1 MSTFNPHFDS
11 DTLASLMAEAR
22 QGFLEEEA
30 PQYVDILRQ
39 GILAPQWDYEKLM
52 RAAHTLKGG
61 AGTFQLSALQHLA
74 HHLEDLLELMGQ
86 RSIPAGEPLVRR
98 GVEEVAWLLDNVNN
112 PSITGDPELL
122 AAIAA
127 LVAQESPTAPNPEE
141 ELRATLTGALEDCLQ
156 VAEGRLAQ
164 GDGSACGELLE
175 NCLFLAQEL
184 TLPWLE
190 AALAPLQATATIEI
204 AQQVIA
210 RIRHERDRILGI
222 TASIP
227 PLPVSPLAPEPEPIP
242 TAEPATVLTHV
253 RLPLKTIEFLANT
266 GGDLLLYLEKL
277 SGQQEQLEATI
288 RHLKDLVQGFEP
300 VREQMDEVYEQ
311 LAVQYRTSDT
321 PGTEF
326 DPLEMDRFSALHETL
341 QACQEFVAQISENAE
356 DLDLVTRSTA
366 RELVS
371 LRRNLNQIYS
381 ESTKARLNPFST
393 LTSPFTDKIQRMAQ
407 RYGKQVQCRIEG
419 ADVLLDRVLLE
430 QLKGPLTHLVNN
442 AFDHGIEP
450 PEERVQMGKSP
461 TAQIALRAQV
471 QGNQALISIQ
481 DDGRGVNFPRVYQKA
496 KERGLTQAPFEQLSR
511 EQILDFLFMP
521 GFSTT
526 AQVSE
531 LSGRGVGL
539 DAVRTEIRQLG
550 GTVEI
555 TSEPGKGTQ
564 FTLRLPLAVSLL
576 PLLIVRAQGRQ
587 LGFLAD
593 SVLDI
598 LREVPVE
605 RNFDHPLTVTWQDQ
619 DLPVY
624 LPEHLLEYAV
634 PLEPPLAQAILVLK
648 GPHGQPLG
656 LVVDELNEVRQ
667 RMVKRIEEVFPLP
680 PYLVGAAVLP
690 SGESIPVL
698 LPSQLRRPGQ
708 TLTPTLPPL
717 AEEPTSRKPTVLIAE
732 DSVYT
737 RRIISSVLGQAGY
750 EIIACRDG
758 QEAWEM
764 LLQNTDKVNLILTDL
779 EMPRLNGLDLIQ
791 SIREHPLVNRLPVVM
806 LTSRTGDRHRSKA
819 SSLGVNGYLGK
830 PCNPSELLAT
840 ISQFVPV
847 AQ

>member
-1 MSTFNPHFDS
+1 MSSAFDN

-30 PQYVDILRQ
+30 PQYLDILRQ
-39 GILAPQWDYEKLM
+39 GITAPQWDYEKLM

-61 AGTFQLSALQHLA
+61 AGTFQMPALQKLA
-74 HHLEDLLELMGQ
+74 HQLEDLLELMGQ
-86 RSIPAGEPLVRR
+86 RHVPGGEPLVRR
-98 GVEEVAWLLDNVNN
+98 GVEELAWLLDNVAQ
-112 PSITGDPELL
+112 PEVTGDPQLL
-122 AAIAA
+122 EAIAQ
-127 LVAQESPTAPNPEE
+127 LVAQESQTPPSPEE
-141 ELRATLTGALEDCLQ
+141 ELRAALTGALEDCLQ
-156 VAEGRLAQ
+156 VAQGRLQQ
-164 GDGSACGELLE
+164 GDLGAVTELLE
-175 NCLFLAQEL
+175 NCTFLAEEL
-184 TLPWLE
+184 QLPWLTT
-190 AALAPLQATATIEI
+190 AIAPLRDTADMATAE
-204 AQQVIA
+204 QVIA
-210 RIRHERDRILGI
+210 QIRRERDELLGI
-222 TASIP
+222 AP
-227 PLPVSPLAPEPEPIP
+227 APVAPSALPEP
-242 TAEPATVLTHV
+242 EPATVLTHV
-253 RLPLKTIEFLANT
+253 RLPLRTIELLANT

-277 SGQQEQLEATI
+277 SGQQEQVEATI

-311 LAVQYRTSDT
+311 LALQYRATE
-321 PGTEF
+321 GTEF
-326 DPLEMDRFSALHETL
+326 DPLEMDRFSALHQTL

-356 DLDLVTRSTA
+356 DLDLVTRSAA

-393 LTSPFTDKIQRMAQ
+393 LASPFADKIHRLGQ

-419 ADVLLDRVLLE
+419 AEVLLDRVLLE

-450 PEERVQMGKSP
+450 PQERLARGKSP
-461 TAQIALRAQV
+461 TAQIWLCAQV

-481 DDGRGVNFPRVYQKA
+481 DDGRGVDLERVYRKA
-496 KERGLTQAPFEQLSR
+496 QERGLTQAAFAQLSPQ
-511 EQILDFLFMP
+511 ELLDFLFMP
-521 GFSTT
+521 GFSTS

-550 GTVEI
+550 GMVEI
-555 TSEPGKGTQ
+555 ASTPGQGTR

-605 RNFDHPLTVTWQDQ
+605 RNFDHPLSVTWQDQ
-619 DLPVY
+619 HLPVY
-624 LPEHLLEYAV
+624 LPEHLLAYAF
-634 PLEPPLAQAILVLK
+634 PLEPPLAQAILVLR
-648 GPHGQPLG
+648 GPQEQPIG
-656 LVVDELNEVRQ
+656 LVVDELSEVRQ
-667 RMVKRIEEVFPLP
+667 RMVKRVEEIFPLP
-680 PYLVGAAVLP
+680 PYFVGAAVLP

-698 LPSQLRRPGQ
+698 LPSQMRRPGEAVTQ
-708 TLTPTLPPL
+708 TLLPVG
-717 AEEPTSRKPTVLIAE
+717 EEPTSQRPTILIAE

-737 RRIISSVLGQAGY
+737 RRILSSVLGQAGY
-750 EIIACRDG
+750 EILACRDG
-758 QEAWEM
+758 QEAWEV
-764 LLQNTDKVNLILTDL
+764 LLHNTDKVKLVLTDL
-779 EMPRLNGLDLIQ
+779 EMPRLNGLDLLQ
-791 SIREHPLVNRLPVVM
+791 SIREHPQVTRLPVVM
-806 LTSRTGDRHRSKA
+806 LTSRTGDRHRTKA

-840 ISQFVPV
+840 VGQFVPV
-847 AQ
+847 VQ

>member
-1 MSTFNPHFDS
+1 MSSTFDN

-30 PQYVDILRQ
+30 PLYVDTLRQ
-39 GILAPQWDYEKLM
+39 GVTAPQWDYDKLM

-61 AGTFQLSALQHLA
+61 AGTFQMPALQALA
-74 HHLEDLLELMGQ
+74 HQLEDLLELMGQ
-86 RSIPAGEPLVRR
+86 HSLPAGEPLVRR
-98 GVEEVAWLLDNVNN
+98 GVEEISWLLDNVDN
-112 PSITGDPELL
+112 PLITGDPALL
-122 AAIAA
+122 AAIAE
-127 LVAQESPTAPNPEE
+127 LVAQERPTESSPED
-141 ELRATLTGALEDCLQ
+141 ELRLVLTGALEDCLQ
-156 VAEGRLAQ
+156 VAEGRLKQ
-164 GDGSACGELLE
+164 GDLGAVGELLE
-175 NCLFLAQEL
+175 NCTFLAQEL
-184 TLPWLE
+184 QLPWLE
-190 AALAPLQATATIEI
+190 SMIAPLGETASQEI

-210 RIRHERDRILGI
+210 QIRQQRDQQLGVVAVPAPER
-222 TASIP
+222 
-227 PLPVSPLAPEPEPIP
+227 PLEPEPLP
-242 TAEPATVLTHV
+242 TQEAATVLTHV

-277 SGQQEQLEATI
+277 SGQQEQVEVTI
-288 RHLKDLVQGFEP
+288 RYLKDLVQRFEP

-311 LAVQYRTSDT
+311 LALQYRATE
-321 PGTEF
+321 GTEF

-356 DLDLVTRSTA
+356 DLDLVTRGAA

-381 ESTKARLNPFST
+381 ESTKARLNPFSI
-393 LTSPFTDKIQRMAQ
+393 LTSPFTDKIQRLAQ
-407 RYGKQVQCRIEG
+407 RYGKQVHCRIEG
-419 ADVLLDRVLLE
+419 AEVLLDRVLLE

-450 PEERVQMGKSP
+450 PEERRAQGKST
-461 TAQIALRAQV
+461 TAEIVLRAQV
-471 QGNQALISIQ
+471 QGNQALIRIQ
-481 DDGRGVNFPRVYQKA
+481 DDGRGVNLERVYRKA
-496 KERGLTQAPFEQLSR
+496 QERGLTQVAFSQLSP
-511 EQILDFLFMP
+511 EEILDFLFMA
-521 GFSTT
+521 GFSTS

-550 GTVEI
+550 GTVEVAS
-555 TSEPGKGTQ
+555 TPGQGTQ

-598 LREVPVE
+598 LREIPVAKD
-605 RNFDHPLTVTWQDQ
+605 FSQPLHMDWQGQ
-619 DLPVY
+619 DLRVY

-634 PLEPPLAQAILVLK
+634 PLEPPLAQAILVLR
-648 GPHGQPLG
+648 GPQGQPLG

-667 RMVKRIEEVFPLP
+667 RMVKRVEEIFPLP
-680 PYLVGAAVLP
+680 PYFVGAAVLP

-698 LPSQLRRPGQ
+698 LPSQMRRPGQ
-708 TLTPTLPPL
+708 TGAQPLTPLG
-717 AEEPTSRKPTVLIAE
+717 AEPMGHKPTILIAE

-737 RRIISSVLGQAGY
+737 RRILSSVLGQAGY
-750 EIIACRDG
+750 EILACRDG
-758 QEAWEM
+758 YEAWEV
-764 LLQNTDKVNLILTDL
+764 LLQNTNKVNLVLTDL

-791 SIREHPLVNRLPVVM
+791 SIREHPQVNHLPVVM
-806 LTSRTGDRHRSKA
+806 LTSRTGDRHRAKA
-819 SSLGVNGYLGK
+819 TSLGVNGYLGK

-840 ISQFVPV
+840 IGQFVPV

>member
-1 MSTFNPHFDS
+1 MSSPFDN

-30 PQYVDILRQ
+30 PQYLDILRQ
-39 GILAPQWDYEKLM
+39 GITAPQWDYEKLM

-61 AGTFQLSALQHLA
+61 AGTFQMPALQKLA
-74 HHLEDLLELMGQ
+74 HQLEDLLELMGQ
-86 RSIPAGEPLVRR
+86 RHLPGGEPLVRR
-98 GVEEVAWLLDNVNN
+98 GVEELAWLLDNVAH
-112 PSITGDPELL
+112 PEVTGDPQLL
-122 AAIAA
+122 EAIAH
-127 LVAQESPTAPNPEE
+127 LVAQERPTEPSPEE
-141 ELRATLTGALEDCLQ
+141 ERRAALTGALEDCLQ
-156 VAEGRLAQ
+156 VAEGRLQQ
-164 GDGSACGELLE
+164 GDLGAVTELLE
-175 NCLFLAQEL
+175 NCTFLAEEL
-184 TLPWLE
+184 QLPWLTT
-190 AALAPLQATATIEI
+190 ALAPLQDTADMATAT
-204 AQQVIA
+204 QVIA
-210 RIRHERDRILGI
+210 QIRRERDEFLGI
-222 TASIP
+222 APVAP
-227 PLPVSPLAPEPEPIP
+227 PAAATRLEPEPAP
-242 TAEPATVLTHV
+242 PVEAATVLTHV
-253 RLPLKTIEFLANT
+253 RLPLRTIEFLANT

-277 SGQQEQLEATI
+277 SGQQEQVEATI

-311 LAVQYRTSDT
+311 LALQYRAAE
-321 PGTEF
+321 GTEF
-326 DPLEMDRFSALHETL
+326 DPLEMDRFSALHQTL

-356 DLDLVTRSTA
+356 DLDLVTRSAA

-393 LTSPFTDKIQRMAQ
+393 LASPFANKIHRLGQ

-419 ADVLLDRVLLE
+419 AEVLLDRVLLE
-430 QLKGPLTHLVNN
+430 QLKGSLTHLVNN

-450 PEERVQMGKSP
+450 PQERLARGKSP
-461 TAQIALRAQV
+461 TAQIWLCAQV

-481 DDGRGVNFPRVYQKA
+481 DDGRGVDLERVYRKA
-496 KERGLTQAPFEQLSR
+496 QERGLTQAAFEQLSPQ
-511 EQILDFLFMP
+511 ELLDFLFMP
-521 GFSTT
+521 GFSTS

-550 GTVEI
+550 GMVEI
-555 TSEPGKGTQ
+555 ASTPGQGTR

-605 RNFDHPLTVTWQDQ
+605 RNFDHPLSVTWQDQ

-624 LPEHLLEYAV
+624 LPEHLLAYAV
-634 PLEPPLAQAILVLK
+634 PLEPPLAQAILVLR
-648 GPHGQPLG
+648 GPQEQPIG
-656 LVVDELNEVRQ
+656 LVVDELSEVRQ
-667 RMVKRIEEVFPLP
+667 RMVKRVEEIFPLP
-680 PYLVGAAVLP
+680 PYFVGAAVLP

-698 LPSQLRRPGQ
+698 LPSQMRRPGE
-708 TLTPTLPPL
+708 TVTPALLPVG
-717 AEEPTSRKPTVLIAE
+717 EEPTSQRPTILIAE

-737 RRIISSVLGQAGY
+737 RRILSSVLGQAGY
-750 EIIACRDG
+750 EILACRDG
-758 QEAWEM
+758 QEAWEV
-764 LLQNTDKVNLILTDL
+764 LLQNTNKVKLVLTDL
-779 EMPRLNGLDLIQ
+779 EMPRLNGLDLLQ
-791 SIREHPLVNRLPVVM
+791 SIREHSQVSRLPVVM
-806 LTSRTGDRHRSKA
+806 LTSRTGDRHRTKA

-840 ISQFVPV
+840 VGQFVPV
-847 AQ
+847 VQ